1 MFATFSLHACGLR
14 HAWTT
19 DVDQMGMHC
28 SQSTIA
34 RARSPSCSPL
44 CTAQLCEQHVA
55 GWGAMSP
62 AERAAAVVTVCD
74 TSEFNRVMFACPPP
88 PPPYPTRAID
98 PHGAA
103 AGARLHTAIL
113 VDDSCTRP
121 VPVVVSMPSSAALR
135 SPAEAANKAAV
146 ALFLSDAGVSPNV
159 LGTLHV
165 TSATRFHPSDADQ
178 ADNVDASGF
187 DVQVSHLLSGERA
200 QSISS
205 VACSAHMT
213 PSA

>member
-1 MFATFSLHACGLR
+1 MHGPLMCIRWACIAHRPPSHAPDPLH
-14 HAWTT
+14 
-19 DVDQMGMHC
+19 
-28 SQSTIA
+28 
-34 RARSPSCSPL
+34 CSPL
-44 CTAQLCEQHVA
+44 CTAQLCEQRVA
-55 GWGAMSP
+55 GWGTMSP

-74 TSEFNRVMFACPPP
+74 TSEFNRVMFASPPP
-88 PPPYPTRAID
+88 PPPPPTRAID

-103 AGARLHTAIL
+103 AGATLHAAI
-113 VDDSCTRP
+113 DDSCTRP

-146 ALFLSDAGVSPNV
+146 ALFLSDAGVSPKV

-165 TSATRFHPSDADQ
+165 ATRLHPGDADQ
-178 ADNVDASGF
+178 ADSVDASGC

-205 VACSAHMT
+205 VACNAHMT